1 MLYAY
6 IMKLTLKH
14 EKARLSNDND
24 VIEACFMNE
33 KKKKSDV
40 QIRDLSM
47 NIRIS
52 ITRNMHIPA
61 LGIN

>member
-33 KKKKSDV
+33 KKKNQMFRSET
-40 QIRDLSM
+40 S
-47 NIRIS
+47 
-52 ITRNMHIPA
+52 A
-61 LGIN
+61 